1 MCGIR
6 KAHNILRFLCCV
18 TWSINCVLSPLSDVS
33 SHVNFDLSVRSLDR
47 EWQHCHNL
55 TTQLV
60 IWLELIWTLAKIN
73 LYLDKI
79 NITIQIFRIIH
90 STSGSK
96 TSRLWKCLWNCAP
109 EKTDFSFCNVNTDRL
124 VWCSDEW
131 SHIITIIHWIKNQL
145 KVYPFVFLMSCWK
158 SLQWCIKSNKMIKIS
173 FIIKCFLAAAVL
185 LQNLMNSYLTW
196 LISCWLIN

>member
-1 MCGIR
+1 MWGIQN
-6 KAHNILRFLCCV
+6 KAHDILTSLCAVWHGQLIVSCHNI
-18 TWSINCVLSPLSDVS
+18 S

-79 NITIQIFRIIH
+79 NITIQIFGIIH
-90 STSGSK
+90 STCGSK
-96 TSRLWKCLWNCAP
+96 TFRLCKCLWNCAP

-145 KVYPFVFLMSCWK
+145 KVYPYVFLMCCWK
-158 SLQWCIKSNKMIKIS
+158 KSSMMYKVKQDDQNQLHHQMLPCCCS
-173 FIIKCFLAAAVL
+173 FDAEFAWWIH
-185 LQNLMNSYLTW
+185 TW
-196 LISCWLIN
+196 HD